1 MHQDILGIPVD
12 IYTHGFEFLKIKNFL
27 LLFIIF
33 LGTRLSIFE
42 RSNNEQKK
50 IKNNFILSS
59 AKLQADTY
67 KLHIHKRI

>member
-50 IKNNFILSS
+50 NK
-59 AKLQADTY
+59 K
-67 KLHIHKRI
+67 